1 MNYRDIEMLNQSM
14 SGLGDTLLRNRMMAE
29 QKADRAQAA
38 AERAQDRGDRLAA
51 QKAQRDYQ
59 NAEMQRQLTN
69 DKINQELNKAN
80 LELSKKSSSRADEQ
94 LAFNKQQ
101 AFERG
106 QETLNAQARKDL
118 EEMSKAAHDATNES
132 IKNSLGLMKEIG
144 RLVAAGSWTDEQA
157 SNFWKN
163 HISKADPTV
172 QKAMSADPVNQI
184 LISGQAKWGD
194 MYKEKQSE
202 GEDVVTTNEGVA
214 IDPRDPSKTVPYKNT
229 KIVSKVPRGKYAPPA
244 AVAKP
249 PASEE
254 TDLSRFSV
262 MPLGQ
267 NPNLDV
273 TKKFPGSP

>member
-29 QKADRAQAA
+29 QKADKAQAE

-80 LELSKKSSSRADEQ
+80 LELSKKSNSRADDQ

-106 QETLNAQARKDL
+106 QEILNAQARKDL

-157 SNFWKN
+157 SKFWKD

-184 LISGQAKWGD
+184 LISGQAKWGQ
-194 MYKEKQSE
+194 MYTEKQSE
-202 GEDVVTTNEGVA
+202 EKDVVTETTGE
-214 IDPRDPSKTVPYKNT
+214 IPDPKDPSKTIPYSST
-229 KIVSKVPRGKYAPPA
+229 KRIYKVPPGTYAPTA
-244 AVAKP
+244 AAAKP
-249 PASEE
+249 SDSAEV
-254 TDLSRFSV
+254 DLSRFSV

>member
-1 MNYRDIEMLNQSM
+1 MLNQSM

-29 QKADRAQAA
+29 QKADRAQAE

-59 NAEMQRQLTN
+59 DAEMQRQITN

-80 LELSKKSSSRADEQ
+80 LELSKKSSSRADDQ

-132 IKNSLGLMKEIG
+132 IKNSLNLMKEIG
-144 RLVAAGSWTDEQA
+144 RLVAAGSWTNEHA

-163 HISKADPTV
+163 HVSKADPTV
-172 QKAMSADPVNQI
+172 QRAMSADPVNQI
-184 LISGQAKWGD
+184 LISGEANWGE
-194 MYKEKQSE
+194 MYKENE

-229 KIVSKVPRGKYAPPA
+229 KIVKKVKRGTYAPTA
-244 AVAKP
+244 AAAEP

-254 TDLSRFSV
+254 TDFSRFSV
-262 MPLGQ
+262 RPLSQ
-267 NPNLDV
+267 NSDLDV
-273 TKKFPGSP
+273 TKPFPSPQ

>member
-29 QKADRAQAA
+29 QKADKAQAE

-69 DKINQELNKAN
+69 DKINQALNQAN
-80 LELSKKSSSRADEQ
+80 LELSKQSNSRADDQ

-144 RLVAAGSWTDEQA
+144 RLVAAGSWTNEHA

-163 HISKADPTV
+163 HISKADRTV
-172 QKAMSADPVNQI
+172 QMAMSADPVNQI
-184 LISGQAKWGD
+184 LISGEANWGQ
-194 MYKEKQSE
+194 MYTEKQSE
-202 GEDVVTTNEGVA
+202 EKDVVTETTGE
-214 IDPRDPSKTVPYKNT
+214 IPDPKDPSKTIPYSST
-229 KIVSKVPRGKYAPPA
+229 KRIYKVPRGAYGSPA

-262 MPLGQ
+262 KPLSQ
-267 NPNLDV
+267 NSDLDV
-273 TKKFPGSP
+273 TKPFPSPQ

>member
-1 MNYRDIEMLNQSM
+1 MLNQSM

-29 QKADRAQAA
+29 QKADKAQAE

-80 LELSKKSSSRADEQ
+80 LELSKKSNSRADDQ

-106 QETLNAQARKDL
+106 QEILNAQARKDL

-157 SNFWKN
+157 SKFWKD

-184 LISGQAKWGD
+184 LISGQAKWGQ
-194 MYKEKQSE
+194 MYTEKQSE
-202 GEDVVTTNEGVA
+202 EKDVVTETTGE
-214 IDPRDPSKTVPYKNT
+214 IPDPKDPSKTIPYSST
-229 KIVSKVPRGKYAPPA
+229 KRIYKVPPGTYAPTA
-244 AVAKP
+244 AAAKP
-249 PASEE
+249 SDSAEV
-254 TDLSRFSV
+254 DLSRFSV